1 MSSET
6 MPFDDAVR
14 APLLIWMVIAKVSPR
29 CTCRQT
35 PTTNSDDH
43 SNPFSHGELNHS
55 QPNDAR
61 AMPGE
66 MTHNT
71 ALPSSVARI
80 KVIGVG
86 GGGCN
91 AVNRM
96 ISSGLSGIEFWSVN
110 TDAQALE

>member
-1 MSSET
+1 MQLS
-6 MPFDDAVR
+6 
-14 APLLIWMVIAKVSPR
+14 APR
-29 CTCRQT
+29 R
-35 PTTNSDDH
+35 PTLTDH

-55 QPNDAR
+55 QPNDAT

-66 MTHNT
+66 IFDNNT

-96 ISSGLSGIEFWSVN
+96 ISSGYRELSSG
-110 TDAQALE
+110 L